1 MRTNI
6 DFTPYRR
13 SMVGFDYFFDLLES
27 GMRADPGE
35 GYPPYDLVK
44 EGEDSYRIDLALAGF
59 KPEEVEIVA
68 QQNQLTVSGRQA
80 ADEEQREYLHRGI
93 ATRAF
98 TRRFQLADFIEVD
111 SADFDN
117 GLLSISLKRVVP
129 DEMKPR
135 KIEIGQ
141 DGSVQKLLQDRKT
154 EERQAA

>member
-1 MRTNI
+1 
-6 DFTPYRR
+6 
-13 SMVGFDYFFDLLES
+13 
-27 GMRADPGE
+27 
-35 GYPPYDLVK
+35 
-44 EGEDSYRIDLALAGF
+44 
-59 KPEEVEIVA
+59 
-68 QQNQLTVSGRQA
+68 
-80 ADEEQREYLHRGI
+80 
-93 ATRAF
+93 
-98 TRRFQLADFIEVD
+98 VD